1 MGRWDV
7 LVFYLTNEGLYDRV
21 LSVPKLNLYNPLN
34 EFKGGGQTISRVR
47 VLDVGPTSDLIAWA
61 PN

>member
-21 LSVPKLNLYNPLN
+21 LSVPKLNLYNPLY
-34 EFKGGGQTISRVR
+34 EFKGGGQTISRDR
-47 VLDVGPTSDLIAWA
+47 VLDVGPTSD
-61 PN
+61 